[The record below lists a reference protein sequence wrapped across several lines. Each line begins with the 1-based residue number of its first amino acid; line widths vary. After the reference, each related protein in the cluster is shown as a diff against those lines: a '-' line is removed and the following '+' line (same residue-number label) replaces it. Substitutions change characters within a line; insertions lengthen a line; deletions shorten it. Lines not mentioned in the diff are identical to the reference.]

1 MEKKETDY
9 FLNEGFGWVCK
20 RCQEAEKSAPK
31 MKEQSRLLKE
41 GEAESKQPKFSITS
55 LATWLDSEKS
65 ILSCPKCGKRETI
78 ED

>member
-31 MKEQSRLLKE
+31 TKEQSRLLKE
-41 GEAESKQPKFSITS
+41 GEAESKQPKFSTSS
-55 LATWLDSEKS
+55 LATWLDREKR
-65 ILSCPKCGKRETI
+65 ILVCPKCGIRENI
-78 ED
+78 EA